1 MATYNLNTT
10 ASVDLLSS
18 DISASQETTF
28 SIANPLSNSSYFTFE
43 TVRNSDGFYDSS
55 SPKNMAGTYSLGA
68 GLSGVVKSDYI
79 ASVIVRPGGGDL
91 TFTPDNYIS
100 GSSLNL
106 RGTSSPP
113 APTGTSFDADYQ
125 AILDY
130 ATTQGY
136 TLPSSGQQVL
146 QNQLVVDLKDAG
158 VWSKLDLFYV
168 FATDGDSDFAS
179 INWKD
184 PNNHEITEFNSPTF
198 TTNQGWSTDGTSS
211 YLNTNY
217 NFSTDSNNYTQND
230 AGVFVGF
237 SEMDTS
243 NYSGDAFFGTLITSR
258 FTTVRVDQN
267 SLNSANRLWINQS
280 TQSDSMFNSKGD
292 NHIYFGN
299 RTSSSDINS
308 RTTQLSTNTTDT
320 QTATQTSTAL
330 TNDTLA
336 LLGWSSGFMNS
347 LHKMSI
353 FGLSSNLSSTE
364 MDDICTAWYTN
375 YFTNL

>member
-79 ASVIVRPGGGDL
+79 ASVIVKPGGGDL

-113 APTGTSFDADYQ
+113 APTGTSFDPDYQ
-125 AILDY
+125 AVLNY

-136 TLPSSGQQVL
+136 TLPSSGQQTL
-146 QNQLVVDLKDAG
+146 QNQLVLDLKSGGIWA
-158 VWSKLDLFYV
+158 KLDTFYA

-184 PNNHEITEFNSPTF
+184 PNTFELSEVNSPTF
-198 TTNQGWSTDGTSS
+198 TPDVGFTGDGVSS
-211 YLNTNY
+211 YLDPSYNQGTDGVNWSNPNGSFGVLVDTPNSTNARSY
-217 NFSTDSNNYTQND
+217 VGYDSSISTMRRGTAKLINSVLMTVDATTSNNFIHININSTQASLFYN
-230 AGVFVGF
+230 GVQQATSTGTFV
-237 SEMDTS
+237 DTGNMTFLAEGGITS
-243 NYSGDAFFGTLITSR
+243 FGNGTISIGFFGGDLESE
-258 FTTVRVDQN
+258 
-267 SLNSANRLWINQS
+267 
-280 TQSDSMFNSKGD
+280 QSDFYTAVNS
-292 NHIYFGN
+292 YM
-299 RTSSSDINS
+299 
-308 RTTQLSTNTTDT
+308 TN
-320 QTATQTSTAL
+320 
-330 TNDTLA
+330 
-336 LLGWSSGFMNS
+336 
-347 LHKMSI
+347 I
-353 FGLSSNLSSTE
+353 
-364 MDDICTAWYTN
+364 
-375 YFTNL
+375 

>member
-10 ASVDLLSS
+10 ASVDLLSP

-125 AILDY
+125 AVLNY

-136 TLPSSGQQVL
+136 TLPSSGQQTL

-158 VWSKLDLFYV
+158 VWNKLDLFYV
-168 FATDGDSDFAS
+168 FAIDGDSDFAS

-184 PNNHEITEFNSPTF
+184 PNNFEITEVNSPTF
-198 TTNQGWSTDGTSS
+198 TTNVGFTGDGSSAKLYTNFNPSTDRVNYDPKGGDGQRFVWATDTLSNGAIISDYAAGGGDTSDRFRLNNTGAAGNRIMTTSGVVGNLGGSGLWYTEFDGTNRNY
-211 YLNTNY
+211 YLNDTFVQAQSSTATTNAY
-217 NFSTDSNNYTQND
+217 RTDWQ
-230 AGVFVGF
+230 
-237 SEMDTS
+237 
-243 NYSGDAFFGTLITSR
+243 L
-258 FTTVRVDQN
+258 
-267 SLNSANRLWINQS
+267 L
-280 TQSDSMFNSKGD
+280 GD
-292 NHIYFGN
+292 NVYYDGN
-299 RTSSSDINS
+299 VKFHGIGSLLSATEQTDLYNALDTYNS
-308 RTTQLSTNTTDT
+308 
-320 QTATQTSTAL
+320 
-330 TNDTLA
+330 
-336 LLGWSSGFMNS
+336 
-347 LHKMSI
+347 I
-353 FGLSSNLSSTE
+353 
-364 MDDICTAWYTN
+364 I
-375 YFTNL
+375 

>member
-1 MATYNLNTT
+1 MLE
-10 ASVDLLSS
+10 
-18 DISASQETTF
+18 I
-28 SIANPLSNSSYFTFE
+28 
-43 TVRNSDGFYDSS
+43 
-55 SPKNMAGTYSLGA
+55 
-68 GLSGVVKSDYI
+68 KSKTLD
-79 ASVIVRPGGGDL
+79 
-91 TFTPDNYIS
+91 YIS
-100 GSSLNL
+100 GGTGSFYISGTSAVSGAFQGFIAAEDTVVSSLLDAQGNEVISVYGVGSQTL
-106 RGTSSPP
+106 SKGAYISAPRGEYFSSITLTSGSVVAFYTNVAALSPVTEG
-113 APTGTSFDADYQ
+113 AAFDADYQ
-125 AILDY
+125 AVLDY
-130 ATTQGY
+130 ATTQTY
-136 TLPSSGQQVL
+136 TLPSASQQAL
-146 QNQLVVDLKDAG
+146 QNQLVVDLKIAG
-158 VWSKLDLFYV
+158 VWSKLDVFYV

-184 PNNHEITEFNSPTF
+184 PNNYEITEFNSPTF

-217 NFSTDSNNYTQND
+217 NFSTDSNYYTQND

-243 NYSGDAFFGTLITSR
+243 GYAGDAFCGTLTTSR

-267 SLNSANRLWINQS
+267 SLNSANRLWLNQS
-280 TQSDSMFNSKGD
+280 SQTDSMFNSKGD
-292 NHIYFGN
+292 DHIYFAN

-336 LLGWSSGFMNS
+336 LLRWSSGFMNS

-353 FGLSSNLSSTE
+353 FGLSSNLSSSE
-364 MDDICTAWYTN
+364 MDDICTAYYTN